1 MIRRALLVAAAATAL
16 ILTPSVAMADG
27 ASGHHDGA
35 SGHHDRD
42 DYSAP
47 GYGCFWTPPSFVP
60 GHHLK
65 FHCSHG
71 HLKGKPERETLTITS
86 TPASIKSKGIK
97 IAGTK
102 SMTATS
108 VAGAVSFDVTFAEP
122 GTYALALTNAAGVLR
137 SSQTVVIHAAVASA
151 PAASGVPS
159 SSGGLSSKGF
169 DGMPIALGGG
179 VLVLLGAG
187 TGLVARRRKSAKL
200 PA

>member
-1 MIRRALLVAAAATAL
+1 MIRRAFLVAAAATAL
-16 ILTPSVAMADG
+16 IFAPSVAMA
-27 ASGHHDGA
+27 
-35 SGHHDRD
+35 

-47 GYGCFWTPPSFVP
+47 GYGCFWTPPAFVT
-60 GHHLK
+60 GHQLRY
-65 FHCSHG
+65 HCSQG
-71 HLKGKPERETLTITS
+71 HTKAKPESETLTITS

-122 GTYALALTNAAGVLR
+122 GTYALALTNAADVLLN
-137 SSQTVVIHAAVASA
+137 SQTLVIHSEAAAA
-151 PAASGVPS
+151 PAAT
-159 SSGGLSSKGF
+159 GGLSSTGF

-187 TGLVARRRKSAKL
+187 TVLVARRRKSAQVH
-200 PA
+200 A